1 MGEGEGWGTWLVA
14 GRPPLIILE
23 LVGIGDEE
31 DLENLPRVDEVPPP
45 TQDRAA
51 AAIGGRS
58 SGQQRLGHA
67 LELVEATAHVARD
80 LTLEQVVVPG
90 YEDDAHHARWLA
102 LLRGAPDGRRLHV
115 VSACLGAWATAERR
129 VGSRSFDETKNPG
142 LNRTHVGSQCSR
154 VSEVSIAPP
163 SPSVSRRSCRRSLR

>member
-1 MGEGEGWGTWLVA
+1 MGEGQGWGRWLVG
-14 GRPPLIILE
+14 GRPPLIVLE
-23 LVGIGDEE
+23 LVGVGDKE

-51 AAIGGRS
+51 AARCPRFVAANVGRS

-67 LELVEATAHVARD
+67 LELVEAAAHVARD

-115 VSACLGAWATAERR
+115 VSGARGFVAVVRACVLVGQSAVLGAEE
-129 VGSRSFDETKNPG
+129 F
-142 LNRTHVGSQCSR
+142 
-154 VSEVSIAPP
+154 
-163 SPSVSRRSCRRSLR
+163 